1 MLSEHGGCVQGLG
14 GRRGERSQLCLLGS
28 WRGQNRFGLLQPR
41 FPGKVF
47 HFGKDLLNQY
57 KWFRHPPHAKASYV
71 YGVGDP
77 SSPILELEP
86 SEALSCLEWSRR
98 QHGVLAGGSLNGTL
112 HLWDTR
118 AGGLAQATTDTERG
132 ECVTGLAWL
141 GSKHG
146 TEVLVSR

>member
-1 MLSEHGGCVQGLG
+1 MAVYKDLVVGEGRGVSSVSWALG
-14 GRRGERSQLCLLGS
+14 EDKIALAYCNPDFLAKY
-28 WRGQNRFGLLQPR
+28 FI
-41 FPGKVF
+41 
-47 HFGKDLLNQY
+47 FGKDLLNQY
-57 KWFRHPPHAKASYV
+57 KSFRHPAHAKASYV

-77 SSPILELEP
+77 SSPILELQP

-118 AGGLAQATTDTERG
+118 AGGLAQATTDTEKG

>member
-1 MLSEHGGCVQGLG
+1 M
-14 GRRGERSQLCLLGS
+14 
-28 WRGQNRFGLLQPR
+28 
-41 FPGKVF
+41 
-47 HFGKDLLNQY
+47 
-57 KWFRHPPHAKASYV
+57 
-71 YGVGDP
+71 GDP

-118 AGGLAQATTDTERG
+118 AGGLAQATTDTEKG